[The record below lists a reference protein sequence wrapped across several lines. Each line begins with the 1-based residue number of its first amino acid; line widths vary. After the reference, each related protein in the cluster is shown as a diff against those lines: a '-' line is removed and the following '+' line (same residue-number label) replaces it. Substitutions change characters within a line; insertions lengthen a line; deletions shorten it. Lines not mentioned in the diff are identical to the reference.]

1 MGGYGEGEMLDVII
15 LVIAIPGESLHI
27 DVVGHEDVLVV
38 TMVHGNGNGG
48 VVEKEVV
55 SLP

>member
-15 LVIAIPGESLHI
+15 LDIAIPGESLHI
-27 DVVGHEDVLVV
+27 DVVWHEDMLVV
-38 TMVHGNGNGG
+38 TVVHGDGNGG